1 MKNLKITGI
10 YGFLLQF
17 ILSIVTVVFVVKLNV
32 LPAFYIIFIVFIL
45 LFLLFISGVFVIARS
60 KPRVAIGT
68 VFSFLTTILLGVVT
82 FVYLLPTINTLEKI
96 TLGADTYISTYY
108 VVVKKDD
115 VATKPEDIKDYQIG
129 VEKSHDFDAM
139 EKALNKIA
147 KEYNHTLNVTAYDN
161 YISMWEAF
169 MNRSETGAILMETN
183 YYGIYKDSY
192 EEDGDN
198 ISNHVKIIGHY
209 DVEMHNEKDEES
221 QKDKKDL
228 TAQPFAV
235 YISGI
240 DLEGNINQ
248 KSRSDVN
255 IVMAVNPV
263 THKIALVTV
272 PRDSYVKFPGVTGDS
287 YDKLTHAG
295 IYGKNDCSVSIATL
309 EQNVYT
315 GIHIDY
321 WMRVN
326 FTSLKKIVDVLGGI
340 EAYSAYSYT
349 STFSGT
355 DYYFE
360 KGMNYMDGEKA
371 LVFCRER
378 KTLKGGEEQRGR
390 NQLEVIKG
398 IFNKAISPSI
408 ITNYNSLLEEIDDCI
423 LTNMPQEAM
432 TELIKMQIDDG
443 SAWSFETASVAV
455 EYDYDYCYS
464 MPGNKYCIGRM
475 DEESRQAATDLIKS
489 TLKAK

>member
-1 MKNLKITGI
+1 MKNLKIAGI
-10 YGFLLQF
+10 YGFLIQF
-17 ILSIVTVVFVVKLNV
+17 IISIITTVFVIKLNV
-32 LPAFYIIFIVFIL
+32 LPVFYIIFIIVML
-45 LFLLFISGVFVIARS
+45 LLLLFITGVFVIARS
-60 KPRVAIGT
+60 KPRVTIGT
-68 VFSFLTTILLGVVT
+68 VFSFLITISLCVVT
-82 FVYLLPTINTLEKI
+82 FVYIIPTLGTLDKI
-96 TLGADTYISTYY
+96 TSGANTYVSTYY
-108 VVVKKDD
+108 IVVRKDD
-115 VATKPEDIKDYQIG
+115 VAAKPEDIKDYQIG
-129 VEKSHDFDAM
+129 VEKSHDFAAM

-147 KEYNHTLNVTAYDN
+147 KEYDHTLNVTAYDN
-161 YISMWEAF
+161 YVSMWDAF
-169 MNRSETGAILMETN
+169 LNRNETGAILMETN

-192 EEDGDN
+192 EEDGDD
-198 ISNHVKIIGHY
+198 ITNHVKVIGSY
-209 DVEMHNEKDEES
+209 DVEMHIEQAEE
-221 QKDKKDL
+221 QTAEKDL
-228 TAQPFAV
+228 TAQPFAI

-240 DLEGNINQ
+240 DVEGSINQ

-255 IVMAVNPV
+255 IIMAVNPV

-272 PRDSYVKFPGVTGDS
+272 PRDTYVKFPGVTGNS
-287 YDKLTHAG
+287 YDKLTHAA

-309 EQNVYT
+309 EQNIYT
-315 GIHIDY
+315 GIHVDY

-326 FTSLKKIVDVLGGI
+326 FTSLEKIVDVLGGI

-355 DYYFE
+355 DYYFK

-378 KTLKGGEEQRGR
+378 KTVKGGEEQRGR

-408 ITNYNSLLEEIDDCI
+408 ITNYNSLLAEVDDCV

-432 TELIKMQIDDG
+432 TDFIKMQIDDG

-475 DEESRQAATDLIKS
+475 DEESRQAATDLIKN
-489 TLKAK
+489 TLKGK